1 MIIHY
6 FNVTSYT
13 VMYVLSSYYYVLF
26 VGYEDDYKNTNSQHD
41 KLYENKMYVAY
52 TICIGIQGLFQVY
65 NIIFL
70 FVLFYKQTAP
80 ARVDNEIH
88 DHVLNKKVSSIV
100 FLQNQKLV
108 KEQVIGDLQRSD
120 DRKSELIR

>member
-1 MIIHY
+1 
-6 FNVTSYT
+6 
-13 VMYVLSSYYYVLF
+13 
-26 VGYEDDYKNTNSQHD
+26 
-41 KLYENKMYVAY
+41 MYVAF

-65 NIIFL
+65 NILFL

-80 ARVDNEIH
+80 ARSNNELH

-108 KEQVIGDLQRSD
+108 KEQVIGDLERSD
-120 DRKSELIR
+120 ERKSELLRQAQANEYMYAMMKK